1 VNVKA
6 PESELISGSMYGVR
20 LSSNRFPDLT
30 VSTPRLLIRRVEAGD
45 AKRVS
50 EIFSDRQCQRW
61 LPFDPPVEEL
71 AVSWCTWMA
80 EERRSGGAGDHYA
93 VVRNEDRA
101 VLGCL
106 WVKRT
111 DWSTRVT
118 EISYT
123 IAPEARGLGF
133 ASEGAAALA
142 VDLINEHGFERV
154 ELRIAPGN
162 TDSRRVAEKA
172 GFTYEGMLRN
182 AGYVHGG
189 RVDLEVWSLI
199 APDLRNSPR

>member
-1 VNVKA
+1 VK
-6 PESELISGSMYGVR
+6 

-30 VSTPRLLIRRVEAGD
+30 VSTPRLLIRSVEVGD

-50 EIFSDRQCQRW
+50 EIFSDRQCRRW
-61 LPFDPPVEEL
+61 LPFDPPVEAL
-71 AVSWCTWMA
+71 ALSWCTWLA
-80 EERRSGGAGDHYA
+80 EERRAGGVGDHYV
-93 VVRNEDRA
+93 VVRNEDRG
-101 VLGCL
+101 VVGCL
-106 WVKRT
+106 WVKDT
-111 DWSTRVT
+111 DWTTKVT
-118 EISYT
+118 EVSYT

-133 ASEGAAALA
+133 ASESAAALA

-162 TDSRRVAEKA
+162 ADSRRVGEKA
-172 GFTYEGMLRN
+172 GFTYEGLLRN
-182 AGYVHGG
+182 AGHVHGG

>member
-1 VNVKA
+1 
-6 PESELISGSMYGVR
+6 MYVVR

-30 VSTPRLLIRRVEAGD
+30 LSSPRLLIRSVEAAD

-50 EIFSDRQCQRW
+50 EIFSDRLCQRW

-71 AVSWCTWMA
+71 AMAWCAWMA
-80 EERRSGGAGDHYA
+80 EQRRASGDGDNY
-93 VVRNEDRA
+93 VVERNEDRA
-101 VLGCL
+101 VVGCM
-106 WVKRT
+106 WVKQT
-111 DWSTRVT
+111 DWAAKVT

-133 ASEGAAALA
+133 ASEGTTALA

-154 ELRIAPGN
+154 ELRTAPGN

-172 GFTYEGMLRN
+172 GFTYEGLLRN
-182 AGYVHGG
+182 AGHVHGG

-199 APDLRNSPR
+199 APDLRNPRR

>member
-1 VNVKA
+1 
-6 PESELISGSMYGVR
+6 MYVVR

-30 VSTPRLLIRRVEAGD
+30 VSSPRLLIRTVEATD

-50 EIFSDRQCQRW
+50 EIFSDRHCLRW
-61 LPFDPPVEEL
+61 LPFEPPVEEL
-71 AVSWCTWMA
+71 AVAWCTWMA
-80 EERRSGGAGDHYA
+80 EQRRAGGQGDHYV
-93 VVRNEDRA
+93 VVRHEDRA
-101 VLGCL
+101 VVGCL
-106 WVKRT
+106 WAKCT
-111 DWSTRVT
+111 DWVAKVT

-133 ASEGAAALA
+133 ASEGTTALA
-142 VDLINEHGFERV
+142 VDLINEHAFERV

-172 GFTYEGMLRN
+172 GFTYEGLLRN
-182 AGYVHGG
+182 AGHVHGD

-199 APDLRNSPR
+199 APDLRNPRR